1 MEKIIDR
8 ILSRC
13 FGESEIHFNT
23 FVKNNNLDKSNR
35 SVFKSSLENKIKELS
50 SERDQIII
58 PESKTEKFER
68 INTVTNWYSNMS
80 EWDRGNPLNNNSKTF
95 RTYDSEKVK
104 KDKKRKAEL
113 NTDILILDC
122 MLQIVNLYPADKE
135 NTPTKEN
142 ENNVPGLIQFDEPI
156 YSHLE
161 QLKGNISRWKKN
173 KSSDDTIKSNIKLQ
187 NERFYKKHMND
198 KEFTQLFKGG
208 YKYFLQLI
216 YPSLKPSFGFEW
228 KLNAFVKTHENK
240 YSPKKK

>member
-8 ILSRC
+8 ILSDLRFTPKLFNDFC
-13 FGESEIHFNT
+13 SE
-23 FVKNNNLDKSNR
+23 NNLDKSSR
-35 SVFKSSLENKIKELS
+35 SAFKSSLESTIKELS
-50 SERDQIII
+50 SERDQI
-58 PESKTEKFER
+58 EKNLPPFTIKRDVIRLKNNFITDKREPVYGD
-68 INTVTNWYSNMS
+68 IKVYP
-80 EWDRGNPLNNNSKTF
+80 RGTDL
-95 RTYDSEKVK
+95 EKVK
-104 KDKKRKAEL
+104 RDNKRKDEIKK
-113 NTDILILDC
+113 ILFYLDE
-122 MLQIVNLYPADKE
+122 MLQRVNLYPEKE